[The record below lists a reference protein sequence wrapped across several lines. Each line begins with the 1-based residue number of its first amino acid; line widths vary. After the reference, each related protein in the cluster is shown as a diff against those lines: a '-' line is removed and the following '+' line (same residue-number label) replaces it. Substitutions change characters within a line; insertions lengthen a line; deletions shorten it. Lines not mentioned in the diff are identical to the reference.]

1 MKVYSVSL
9 NNGNG
14 LDVLYGMFSTER
26 KATTFAENKMSEIEK
41 VFETEN
47 QFVDFSGFNIV
58 ITGYTL
64 DKEDEFN
71 VASWILR
78 DNGKFTPE
86 TEEDVE
92 NWLEENAEKLGY
104 TLV

>member
-14 LDVLYGMFSTER
+14 LDVSYGMFSTEH
-26 KATTFAENKMSEIEK
+26 KATTFAGNKMTEIEK

-78 DNGKFTPE
+78 KNGKFTPE
-86 TEEDVE
+86 TEEDAY
-92 NWLEENAEKLGY
+92 NWLVDNKDKYSY
-104 TLV
+104 TLE

>member
-14 LDVLYGMFSTER
+14 LEVLYGMFSTER
-26 KATTFAENKMSEIEK
+26 KATIFAKSKMTEIEK
-41 VFETEN
+41 VFETEK
-47 QFVDFSGFNIV
+47 FIDFSGSNIV

-78 DNGKFTPE
+78 ENGKFTPE